1 MLAWI
6 EHTLQDVRYSL
17 RGLRRNPGFTLT
29 AVLAAAIAI
38 GATTAVFSAVDRILF
53 RPLPYRDEGRL
64 VSAGMMAPL
73 DSNEF
78 LLADAYFDLRRNPG
92 PLAAVTSF
100 QAGGIACDLTEASP
114 LRMVCVRVEANF
126 LDTLGVRLAAGRP
139 FTAEEDRPNAPRV
152 AIISHALWRSRFA
165 ADPAAIGKTLDI
177 DGAPTRVAGVLP
189 PDFVMPTLT
198 HADLLLPEALDE
210 ARERAGRALRVFAR
224 LRPGVT
230 LPQARSALQPYFARA
245 LETVPPRFRQEVTLR
260 VRPLRDRQVGDARA
274 ASLALL
280 GAVLAV
286 LLIACANIANLL
298 LARAVGRDREIAV
311 RSALGASRARLAR
324 LALTE
329 SLLLALTGGAA
340 GCSLAFLLL
349 RAFQAIAPDGLP
361 RIEEATVDLRV
372 LLFSAAAAVLS
383 GVLFGLFPA
392 LRRTAGGMLGSAR
405 TVGPAR
411 GWLRG
416 ALVTAQIAIS
426 LILLTGAGLLL
437 RSLDNLQRVPMGFES
452 QHAITASFVLGR
464 QRYSR
469 DVEQLALFRELEQR
483 LLTLPGV
490 SAAALSD
497 SIPPFGGTRG
507 RPLSTIEVE
516 GRPRLPEGTGG
527 MVAWRYITPGY
538 FAALGIPMRRGRP
551 FTQFDRDAGACSVVL
566 SETLARLM
574 FPGEDPL
581 GKHIQ
586 RTPQG
591 QWFTVVGV
599 AADARNLGAD
609 KTSWPEYYFVRKSMP
624 DVTWAN
630 QEPPLGWRG
639 AVVVVRTAVDPKLAA
654 SSLRGLFASL
664 DPTLPVEISTL
675 RDRLAR
681 GTERPR
687 FQATLLA
694 SFAAIGVLLAA
705 IGLGGVMSF
714 LVAQR
719 RREIGVRMALGAT
732 PGSIV
737 RLTLGFAARSMAAGL
752 VIGGAGAFVATRWLR
767 AQLFQVAPG
776 DPRPVAIAAALLVLV
791 ALLAAAGPARRA
803 ARVDPMTTLRA
814 E

>member
-1 MLAWI
+1 MPAWI

-189 PDFVMPTLT
+189 ADFVMPTLT

-311 RSALGASRARLAR
+311 RSALGASRARLGDSPLPKACSSR
-324 LALTE
+324 
-329 SLLLALTGGAA
+329 SPAA
-340 GCSLAFLLL
+340 
-349 RAFQAIAPDGLP
+349 PP
-361 RIEEATVDLRV
+361 
-372 LLFSAAAAVLS
+372 AAAWRSCCCAPSRPSHPTVC
-383 GVLFGLFPA
+383 PA
-392 LRRTAGGMLGSAR
+392 SRKPPSISACCCSARPRPCSPASCSDFSPPCAAPRAPCWARPAPSVPRAGGC
-405 TVGPAR
+405 
-411 GWLRG
+411 
-416 ALVTAQIAIS
+416 
-426 LILLTGAGLLL
+426 
-437 RSLDNLQRVPMGFES
+437 
-452 QHAITASFVLGR
+452 
-464 QRYSR
+464 
-469 DVEQLALFRELEQR
+469 
-483 LLTLPGV
+483 
-490 SAAALSD
+490 AA
-497 SIPPFGGTRG
+497 P
-507 RPLSTIEVE
+507 
-516 GRPRLPEGTGG
+516 
-527 MVAWRYITPGY
+527 W
-538 FAALGIPMRRGRP
+538 
-551 FTQFDRDAGACSVVL
+551 
-566 SETLARLM
+566 
-574 FPGEDPL
+574 
-581 GKHIQ
+581 
-586 RTPQG
+586 
-591 QWFTVVGV
+591 
-599 AADARNLGAD
+599 
-609 KTSWPEYYFVRKSMP
+609 
-624 DVTWAN
+624 
-630 QEPPLGWRG
+630 
-639 AVVVVRTAVDPKLAA
+639 
-654 SSLRGLFASL
+654 
-664 DPTLPVEISTL
+664 
-675 RDRLAR
+675 
-681 GTERPR
+681 
-687 FQATLLA
+687 
-694 SFAAIGVLLAA
+694 
-705 IGLGGVMSF
+705 
-714 LVAQR
+714 
-719 RREIGVRMALGAT
+719 
-732 PGSIV
+732 
-737 RLTLGFAARSMAAGL
+737 
-752 VIGGAGAFVATRWLR
+752 
-767 AQLFQVAPG
+767 
-776 DPRPVAIAAALLVLV
+776 
-791 ALLAAAGPARRA
+791 
-803 ARVDPMTTLRA
+803 
-814 E
+814 